1 MSQESTVKLPPYNR
15 NLILEVVLLY
25 KCTQFNYMKIHHLL
39 LCNAL
44 QGNVGMAGHKSSFS
58 CAKQLN
64 EIWIRSLL
72 FRGQI
77 KFWPDPLL
85 SLSPARHCVKDR
97 EVADKFSI
105 WPLIELILM
114 KWNNATVNTHL
125 WLLLR
130 WLQKLLLQTGATQ
143 GCIKPCQ
150 SIEWDYN
157 YIHSPVQFSPGQVV
171 HRPFT
176 FHFGPNLLE
185 WFLW

>member
-72 FRGQI
+72 FTGQI
-77 KFWPDPLL
+77 KFWAY
-85 SLSPARHCVKDR
+85 SNEIKQCNS
-97 EVADKFSI
+97 EF
-105 WPLIELILM
+105 
-114 KWNNATVNTHL
+114 THL

-176 FHFGPNLLE
+176 FHFGPKLLE

>member
-25 KCTQFNYMKIHHLL
+25 KCTQFNCMKIHHLL

-77 KFWPDPLL
+77 KFCSDPLL
-85 SLSPARHCVKDR
+85 SLSPAGHCVKDR
-97 EVADKFSI
+97 GGRSI
-105 WPLIELILM
+105 FNLTPHWAYFNEIKQCNSEF
-114 KWNNATVNTHL
+114 THL